1 MNCWN
6 RPLLPQST
14 ERRNSLP
21 KTMAKPKVMPWPTKK
36 LTLLSAL
43 AAAVGLAP
51 AHGTEFPEGIEYSF
65 QAQSY
70 PQYQSNPFRFSRA
83 DKPQHESDVVM
94 VNGVRA
100 AAIIPLLSERTRLDV
115 SGTVNDANYAHYDQL
130 DHQAKRLDTTL
141 RWHAGDLFNG
151 RVDYMYDDRLYNYL
165 NRTFPN
171 RDMVQT
177 DGLSVQAGMRIT
189 ENLELPVI
197 TLNQAKVDYETPD
210 NRTLYNRNA
219 DGWQA
224 AFVYSGHGNSFLR
237 GGIRQENV
245 YYRDRTP
252 FWTDLIDN
260 RYRDREVFIGGQW
273 DYSAKT
279 TFGARVGYLQRQYSK
294 LSERDERLLTLD
306 LKAGWDYSVKTRFD
320 LNAWRRPYANDDS
333 PTTLYSTVTG
343 VRGSVRYK
351 ATDKT
356 RLSLNLVAENQKDTP
371 IAGAT
376 GNSARL
382 YRGGVRMEWAARDN
396 MLVVLDA
403 YHDRTDGRNESASY
417 RQNVARLGV
426 VFSFDNNGRAARL
439 LWNPE
444 CEPPKYVEASYCDN

>member
-1 MNCWN
+1 M
-6 RPLLPQST
+6 T
-14 ERRNSLP
+14 RRTFTRYRMQLVSG
-21 KTMAKPKVMPWPTKK
+21 
-36 LTLLSAL
+36 AL
-43 AAAVGLAP
+43 AAAGLS
-51 AHGTEFPEGIEYSF
+51 HGAQATEFPEGIEYSF
-65 QAQSY
+65 QAQTY
-70 PQYQSNPFRFSRA
+70 PQYQSNPFRFSQA
-83 DKPQHESDVVM
+83 DRPRRESDVVL

-115 SGTVNDANYAHYDQL
+115 SGTVNDANYSHFDQL
-130 DHQAKRLDTTL
+130 DHQAKRLDATL

-151 RVDYMYDDRLYNYL
+151 RVDYMYDNRLYNYL
-165 NRTFPN
+165 NRTFPD

-177 DGLSVQAGMRIT
+177 DGVSVQAGMRIT
-189 ENLELPVI
+189 ESLELPVI
-197 TLNQAKVDYETPD
+197 TLNQGKVDYDLPD
-210 NRTLYNRNA
+210 NRTLYNRNE

-237 GGIRQENV
+237 GGIRQANV

-279 TFGARVGYLQRQYSK
+279 TFGARIGYLQRDYSK

-306 LKAGWDYSVKTRFD
+306 LKAGWDYSAKTRFD
-320 LNAWRRPYANDDS
+320 LNMWRRPYANDDS

-343 VRGSVRYK
+343 IRGSFRYK
-351 ATDKT
+351 MTDKT
-356 RLSLNLVAENQKDTP
+356 RFSFNMVAENQKDTP
-371 IAGAT
+371 IAGAVAD
-376 GNSARL
+376 SARL
-382 YRGGVRMEWAARDN
+382 YRTGVRVEWAARDN
-396 MLVVLDA
+396 VLVVVDG